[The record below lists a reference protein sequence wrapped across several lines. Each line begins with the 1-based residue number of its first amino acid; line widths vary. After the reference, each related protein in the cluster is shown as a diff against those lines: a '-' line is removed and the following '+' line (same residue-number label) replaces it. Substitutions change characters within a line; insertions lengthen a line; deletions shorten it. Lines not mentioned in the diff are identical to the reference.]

1 MSTKT
6 RPRCRAI
13 GPLLVAA
20 LLGACASTSDP
31 AADAGSEKPPRIR
44 VAQEEAGPGT
54 NFGRET
60 SPEMLFL
67 QLDRQLRTYRD
78 PGTNALA
85 RENMRPVLSR
95 YVDANFDLIAQAL
108 KGDNVKHRMVAAW
121 GLGYST
127 DPRAMPSLLT
137 LLDDRSPKVRANAL
151 HGLATLRDPTT
162 PLKPLVA
169 CFSDA
174 DPGVRCNAARA
185 VREILKPG
193 SGVEVIVPLTGLLTD
208 DEHLVRLAAVG
219 ALGKI
224 GRPECLGFLI
234 NALQDEMPLI
244 RSQAALALGKTGDP
258 AAVNHLMDALT
269 TEKIPVAISAIVKA
283 LESLTGQSF
292 AKRSEWLTWWAEQQK
307 AAIEARRN

>member
-1 MSTKT
+1 M
-6 RPRCRAI
+6 
-13 GPLLVAA
+13 LVAV
-20 LLGACASTSDP
+20 LLGACASTPDP
-31 AADAGSEKPPRIR
+31 AAEAGSEKPPRIR
-44 VAQEEAGPGT
+44 VAREEAEPGT

-60 SPEMLFL
+60 SPELLFL

-78 PGTNALA
+78 PGTNTLA
-85 RENMRPVLSR
+85 RQNMRPVLAR

-121 GLGYST
+121 ALGYSR

-137 LLDDRSPKVRANAL
+137 LLHDRSPKVRANAL
-151 HGLATLRDPTT
+151 HGLATLGDPAT
-162 PLKPLVA
+162 PIKPVVV

-174 DPGVRCNAARA
+174 DASVRCNAARA
-185 VREILKPG
+185 VREILEPG
-193 SGVEVIVPLTGLLTD
+193 SGIEVIVPLTGLLTD
-208 DEHLVRLAAVG
+208 DDHLVRLAAVG

-234 NALQDEMPLI
+234 SALQDEMPLI

-258 AAVNHLMDALT
+258 ACVSSLIDSLK
-269 TEKIPVAISAIVKA
+269 TEKIPVVVSAVVKA

-292 AKRSEWLTWWAEQQK
+292 AKRSEWIAWWTEQQE
-307 AAIEARRN
+307 AAAEARKK